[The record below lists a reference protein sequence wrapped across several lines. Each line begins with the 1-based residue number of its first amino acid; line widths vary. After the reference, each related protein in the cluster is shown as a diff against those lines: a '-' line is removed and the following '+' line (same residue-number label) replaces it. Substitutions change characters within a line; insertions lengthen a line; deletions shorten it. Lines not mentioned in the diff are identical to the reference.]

1 MQRQEKLHEL
11 LVRAGLTVVEDV
23 RPGSLFPPEA
33 GWRIARGIAAPDGA
47 AREALDAEWWRRLAD
62 ADGEFLVAVLGH
74 RIGGNDACWTQVR
87 HTGAGV
93 PELTG
98 DPGFVALSLD
108 GQVLLAALPVP
119 VPVPVPVPGAG
130 GSGVA
135 ALDGLADGSGVAA
148 LDGSVDGSGVAALG
162 GSADGAGVAALD
174 RLADGAGVAALD
186 RPADRPRVTA
196 LDRLPERLE
205 EMAVAAGRETEAERA
220 EVWAA
225 VPGRPAWPLHWA
237 EGIGSNPAA
246 PDELLIRLLDV
257 TPGFLHGCDRP
268 AVLDAAVAHPDRQVR
283 STPADT
289 FRPKLTSDQW
299 TRLIRAEPSP
309 SRRVHWAECAR
320 AWGLELPEDLYDD
333 LLAGPSRA
341 QAAELPGLPARHL
354 PPLAAD
360 ADPRVRA
367 SACAR
372 WEDLA
377 APLRERLLADTD
389 DAVRTAALLAHH
401 TGVPMPRE
409 VFAAL
414 PAPRRALE
422 QCRLAPE
429 LEAELVRDTDADTR
443 GGLAANPRLGAS
455 AVAVLAQD
463 PDDDIRSTVA
473 RRADLTEEQRAAVRH
488 DFDPASMSR
497 PDPLP
502 WVRNL
507 HGDSDAMRRLA
518 VSSHPLVRRS
528 VARARHLPP
537 DVVERLARDEDR
549 AVRLFLAES
558 CDDAP
563 AEMLLEVWR
572 WWDGSFSHPG
582 RPRNHPNFPRTGL
595 LHYAGDPV
603 GRMRRLA
610 LDDPESTPADVARL
624 ARDPDAEV
632 RRRAAQDPRLS
643 PADAVRLLNDPESY
657 VRTTAIRNPH
667 LPSHVLAGLLHDRTT
682 ASEAVTNPSIPVP
695 LLHRIVTMA
704 AEAAR

>member
-1 MQRQEKLHEL
+1 MQHREELHEL
-11 LVRAGLTVVEDV
+11 LPRVGLTVVEDM

-47 AREALDAEWWRRLAD
+47 VREALDAAWWRRLAD

-74 RIGGNDACWTQVR
+74 RIGGNDSWWTRVR
-87 HTGAGV
+87 YAGGGV
-93 PELTG
+93 PGLTG

-108 GQVLLAALPVP
+108 GQVLLAE
-119 VPVPVPVPGAG
+119 VPGA
-130 GSGVA
+130 
-135 ALDGLADGSGVAA
+135 DGS
-148 LDGSVDGSGVAALG
+148 
-162 GSADGAGVAALD
+162 
-174 RLADGAGVAALD
+174 
-186 RPADRPRVTA
+186 RVTA

-205 EMAVAAGRETEAERA
+205 EAAAAAGRETEVERA

-257 TPGFLHGCDRP
+257 EVGFLHGCDRP
-268 AVLDAAVAHPDRQVR
+268 AVLDAAVAHPDPRVR
-283 STPADT
+283 SRPADT

-299 TRLIRAEPSP
+299 VRLVRAEPSP
-309 SRRVHWAECAR
+309 SRRVLWAEHACA
-320 AWGLELPEDLYDD
+320 GGVELPGDTYDD

-341 QAAELPGLPARHL
+341 QAAELPGLPAHHL
-354 PPLAAD
+354 PSLAAD

-367 SACAR
+367 TACAR

-377 APLRERLLADTD
+377 AALRERLLADTD

-401 TGVPMPRE
+401 TSVPMPRE

-429 LEAELVRDTDADTR
+429 LEAELVRDGDAGVR
-443 GGLAANPRLGAS
+443 RALAANPRLGAHS
-455 AVAVLAQD
+455 VAVLAQD
-463 PDDDIRSTVA
+463 PYDDIRSVVA
-473 RRADLTEEQRAAVRH
+473 LRPDLNEEQRAAVRY
-488 DFDPASMSR
+488 DFDPTSMSR
-497 PDPLP
+497 TLP
-502 WVRNL
+502 WVEGL
-507 HGDSDAMRRLA
+507 HGDADAMRRLA
-518 VSSHPLVRRS
+518 VSSHPLIRRS

-537 DVVERLARDEDR
+537 DVVERLAWDEDR
-549 AVRLFLAES
+549 TVRLFLAES

-582 RPRNHPNFPRTGL
+582 RPRSHPNFPRTGL
-595 LHYAGDPV
+595 LRYAGDPG

-624 ARDPDAEV
+624 ARDPEAEV
-632 RRRAAQDPRLS
+632 RRRAAEDPRLP
-643 PADAVRLLNDPESY
+643 PADAVRLLNDPAAH
-657 VRTTAIRNPH
+657 VRGTAIRNPQ
-667 LPSHVLAGLLHDRTT
+667 LPARVLAGLLHDRAT
-682 ASEAVTNPSIPVP
+682 ACEAVTNPAIPVP
-695 LLHRIVTMA
+695 VLHRILA
-704 AEAAR
+704 AAAGAV